1 MTAILLYTE
10 SLYQPMQISRRGKMQ
25 FFQFPA
31 GIQKQALFRTDPD
44 SSFGITEQRIYQYI
58 LQLFMLFSQRMLR
71 KFAGLFVEKVKSA
84 HTAYPKRSICS
95 V

>member
-1 MTAILLYTE
+1 
-10 SLYQPMQISRRGKMQ
+10 MQ

-71 KFAGLFVEKVKSA
+71 KFAGLFVEKVKSTHA
-84 HTAYPKRSICS
+84 AYPKRSIRS
-95 V
+95 VQ